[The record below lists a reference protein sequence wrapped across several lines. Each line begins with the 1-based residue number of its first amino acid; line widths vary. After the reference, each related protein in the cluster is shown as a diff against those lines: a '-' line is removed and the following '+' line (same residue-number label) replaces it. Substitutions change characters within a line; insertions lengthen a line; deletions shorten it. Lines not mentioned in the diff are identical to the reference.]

1 MNVCQREIPGYS
13 ATFLKLQ
20 KIFTLNNPKNHI
32 WYPAKERKG
41 PAIPHIQT
49 TPVQKGKRDSR
60 QTYFN
65 GSSNVT
71 PFQKIASMR
80 ASTPTILLTCYLNVL
95 LSSYQIQTVAR
106 RSQARLAAAI
116 VLLGGGDAGM
126 THRILH
132 RNQVFPIIQ
141 HGRGKSTP

>member
-20 KIFTLNNPKNHI
+20 KIFTLHNPQNHI

-49 TPVQKGKRDSR
+49 TPVQKGKQDNR

-65 GSSNVT
+65 GSSTVE
-71 PFQKIASMR
+71 PFEKIAQP
-80 ASTPTILLTCYLNVL
+80 ASIFLHTILLTYHLGML
-95 LSSYQIQTVAR
+95 LSSYQIQTVTSRA
-106 RSQARLAAAI
+106 QARFAAAI

-126 THRILH
+126 PHGILY
-132 RNQVFPIIQ
+132 
-141 HGRGKSTP
+141 SD

>member
-20 KIFTLNNPKNHI
+20 KIFTLHNPQNHI

-49 TPVQKGKRDSR
+49 TPVQKGKQDNR

-65 GSSNVT
+65 GSSTVE
-71 PFQKIASMR
+71 PFEKIAQP
-80 ASTPTILLTCYLNVL
+80 ASIFAHYLVN
-95 LSSYQIQTVAR
+95 LSSWYVIKFISDPDGHEPCAAR
-106 RSQARLAAAI
+106 FAAAI

-126 THRILH
+126 PHGILY
-132 RNQVFPIIQ
+132 
-141 HGRGKSTP
+141 SD